1 MNDLVKRRRKTTFKY
16 TWPIYIVSAVI
27 AIAGMNLAFKVAHPT
42 PAYKVLTLFLTG
54 ELKNRKE
61 LTSYIMQKYEDK
73 QIKSFSCIEA
83 KLNDGNYYHKLTVL
97 GYNSAD
103 VLIFP
108 ESKITNLKVS
118 DFAIELEEGLINSYC
133 KDYHLYQQDEVN
145 YGIKLNKEKVADY
158 MSLTNEDYYMVL
170 NARSANI
177 GKYSTKQIKEHD
189 MALNVLTD
197 WGM

>member
-83 KLNDGNYYHKLTVL
+83 KLFNTKNDT
-97 GYNSAD
+97 
-103 VLIFP
+103 I
-108 ESKITNLKVS
+108 
-118 DFAIELEEGLINSYC
+118 
-133 KDYHLYQQDEVN
+133 
-145 YGIKLNKEKVADY
+145 
-158 MSLTNEDYYMVL
+158 
-170 NARSANI
+170 
-177 GKYSTKQIKEHD
+177 STKSIPAIKT
-189 MALNVLTD
+189 VKT
-197 WGM
+197 W